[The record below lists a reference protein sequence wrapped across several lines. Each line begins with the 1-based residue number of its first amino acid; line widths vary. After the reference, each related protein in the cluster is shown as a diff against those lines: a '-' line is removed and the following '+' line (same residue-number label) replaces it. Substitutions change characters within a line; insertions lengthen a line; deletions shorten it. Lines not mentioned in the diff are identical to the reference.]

1 MAFKSRNGQ
10 ITRRCKG
17 QEAQLVYNYFRTYD
31 PSTGRYLESD
41 PIGLAGGLNTY
52 GYALQNPLRYT
63 DPTGE
68 NPLTLPAAGTI
79 ARECLRNGLC
89 AGTVGA
95 ATGVALGC
103 VLNPSLC
110 NSIVTEACAD
120 ASDAIDDLLKP
131 FLNEDKK
138 LTPGEI
144 KKLKGKGIDPEALK
158 GGKATGKLDLFKD
171 KKGNIKIKPKDGSG
185 PGEPTGININDL

>member
-1 MAFKSRNGQ
+1 MDSAASLGKVGKSGAEYCACPIVLKPSEPFRFENSD
-10 ITRRCKG
+10 
-17 QEAQLVYNYFRTYD
+17 YNYFRTYD
-31 PSTGRYLESD
+31 PRTGRYLESD
-41 PIGLAGGLNTY
+41 PIGIEGGLNTY

-68 NPLTLPAAGTI
+68 NPLTLPAAGTL
-79 ARECLRNGLC
+79 ARGCLRNGIC

-103 VLNPSLC
+103 ALNPSLC
-110 NSIVTEACAD
+110 NSIVTAACRD

-138 LTPGEI
+138 LTPGEWS
-144 KKLKGKGIDPEALK
+144 LL
-158 GGKATGKLDLFKD
+158 LDS
-171 KKGNIKIKPKDGSG
+171 GS
-185 PGEPTGININDL
+185 PRSKE